1 MRQNGAMRRRA
12 LLAFPVLALTLG
24 AASTPAL
31 ASEGGEKKPATVSP
45 YVRIPI
51 LTATIRQR
59 GGKRGVIT
67 VETGLDVSD
76 PKLRALAETSIPR
89 LRAAYFQALQ
99 TYANGLAPGAPP
111 NPDFLAR
118 ELQRETD
125 QLLGRPGAKLLLG
138 SILMN

>member
-1 MRQNGAMRRRA
+1 MRQNGRMRRRA
-12 LLAFPVLALTLG
+12 LLAFPALALTV
-24 AASTPAL
+24 AAVSAPAQ
-31 ASEGGEKKPATVSP
+31 ASGGGEKKPVTVSP

-59 GGKRGVIT
+59 GGKRGVMT
-67 VETGLDVSD
+67 VETGLDVPD
-76 PKLRALAETSIPR
+76 PKLRGLAQTSIPR
-89 LRAAYFQALQ
+89 LRAAYFQVLQ
-99 TYANGLAPGAPP
+99 TYANGLSPGAPP

-125 QLLGRPGAKLLLG
+125 RQLGRPGAKLLLG